1 MISIDGWYVSI
12 ARLLYW
18 HHGGVASAIA
28 RARFPRCQLLTGF
41 EVSNLKTN
49 RYMDLMDKLG
59 RMVEKVGRTLV
70 ISVFVMTC
78 VLLASFLI
86 GALVRWLAPSLE
98 DYVGIIIS
106 TTLVVALVWYAS
118 TGKDE

>member
-1 MISIDGWYVSI
+1 
-12 ARLLYW
+12 
-18 HHGGVASAIA
+18 
-28 RARFPRCQLLTGF
+28 
-41 EVSNLKTN
+41 
-49 RYMDLMDKLG
+49 MDLMDKVG

-86 GALVRWLAPSLE
+86 DALVRRFAPSLA
-98 DYVGIIIS
+98 DYVGIILP
-106 TTLVVALVWYAS
+106 TVLVVALVWYAC

>member
-1 MISIDGWYVSI
+1 
-12 ARLLYW
+12 
-18 HHGGVASAIA
+18 
-28 RARFPRCQLLTGF
+28 
-41 EVSNLKTN
+41 
-49 RYMDLMDKLG
+49 MDKVG

-86 GALVRWLAPSLE
+86 GELVRWLAPSLE

>member
-1 MISIDGWYVSI
+1 
-12 ARLLYW
+12 
-18 HHGGVASAIA
+18 
-28 RARFPRCQLLTGF
+28 
-41 EVSNLKTN
+41 
-49 RYMDLMDKLG
+49 MDKVG

-86 GALVRWLAPSLE
+86 DALVRSFAPSLA
-98 DYVGIIIS
+98 DYVGIILP
-106 TTLVVALVWYAS
+106 TVLVVTLVWYAC

>member
-1 MISIDGWYVSI
+1 
-12 ARLLYW
+12 
-18 HHGGVASAIA
+18 
-28 RARFPRCQLLTGF
+28 
-41 EVSNLKTN
+41 
-49 RYMDLMDKLG
+49 MDKVG
-59 RMVEKVGRTLV
+59 RVVEKVGRTLV

-86 GALVRWLAPSLE
+86 GTLVRWLAPSLE
-98 DYVGIIIS
+98 DYVGIILS

>member
-1 MISIDGWYVSI
+1 
-12 ARLLYW
+12 
-18 HHGGVASAIA
+18 
-28 RARFPRCQLLTGF
+28 
-41 EVSNLKTN
+41 
-49 RYMDLMDKLG
+49 MDLMDKVG

-86 GALVRWLAPSLE
+86 DALVRRFAPSLA
-98 DYVGIIIS
+98 DYVGIILP
-106 TTLVVALVWYAS
+106 TVLVVALVWYAS